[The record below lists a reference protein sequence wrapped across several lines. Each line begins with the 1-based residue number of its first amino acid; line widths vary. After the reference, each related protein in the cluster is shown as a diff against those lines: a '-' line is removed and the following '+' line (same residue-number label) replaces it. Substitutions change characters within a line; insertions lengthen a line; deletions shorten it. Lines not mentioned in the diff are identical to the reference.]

1 MYDGQYSG
9 SANGTAASDYESP
22 PNHFGSIIEKGIAA
36 GFGVALCKQAIVIE
50 CDIVQA
56 LGLYE
61 NLHEWEDGG
70 RLLCWRFNSPIS
82 PEDRRL
88 ALVEGYLRI
97 YETKG
102 FPFYQGLPS
111 PIARFPLIE
120 HTGMRIDLDDQ
131 RHRHLFQTIEEYEAL
146 QQTDDTAAENARG
159 RLNEA
164 FPGKSAEQAS
174 FDQDGTPAASQ
185 HGVTNIINDEW
196 QRDLPMGQKFL
207 YFALLRHC
215 GNKKNWCI
223 VSEET
228 LAGEIGAAVRSV
240 RRYMNG
246 DACTPDDCLT
256 GRGLVKI
263 TPHKFKN
270 MHRYEL
276 PEWREINFKKLRA
289 VARRK

>member
-1 MYDGQYSG
+1 MYDGQYSH
-9 SANGTAASDYESP
+9 SANGTTPSECESQ
-22 PNHFGSIIEKGIAA
+22 PNHFGPIIEGGMAA
-36 GFGVALCKQAIVIE
+36 GFGVALCKDAMGSIARDFVE
-50 CDIVQA
+50 TLDI
-56 LGLYE
+56 YE

-70 RLLCWRFNSPIS
+70 RLLCWRFTNPIS
-82 PEDRRL
+82 REDRRL
-88 ALVEGYLRI
+88 GLIETYLRL
-97 YETKG
+97 YEPKG

-111 PIARFPLIE
+111 PMARFPLLK
-120 HTGMRIDLDDQ
+120 HTGKRIDLDDE
-131 RHRHLFQTIEEYEAL
+131 RHRKLFDLLEEGFAARDSATL
-146 QQTDDTAAENARG
+146 DDAGGAID
-159 RLNEA
+159 EA
-164 FPGKSAEQAS
+164 FPQKTAEQRC
-174 FDQDGTPAASQ
+174 FDQDGTSAASQ

-228 LAGEIGAAVRSV
+228 LAREIGAAVRSV